1 MKQRIILSFILALFA
16 RNNYAQVI
24 TIAEARS
31 KALGTSVTVRGIILN
46 GDEIGTTRYMDDGT
60 GGLGIF
66 SAQNSSLKRG
76 DSIEI
81 TGTLGHFNNLLQLSS
96 NVSFTKLDSNRALPA
111 PIEFNTVTAGGFAKA
126 YESRLVKINNIT
138 SINNLTGTT
147 CGAAAGAFAGNKNY
161 CLNNSGTTPMRV
173 SNSANGAGDII
184 GKNAPSGKIA
194 VVGIMSMFN
203 KGAFAGGGTTT
214 DPKYYDS
221 TLATGFQLLVRLYE
235 DFVLPP
241 KPNLIDD
248 PHPSWNNTL
257 KLPNIRETEI
267 EVEFNTQNLGTTKI
281 EYGTTPAFGMLAGD
295 SLYVKKHIVTLTG
308 LTPASI
314 VYVRAT
320 STNPNGV
327 SFSKTIVMCTRS
339 LSSGDIKVYFNHQPD
354 TTVATFKKGVFLDKS
369 LDDTVVAYINRA
381 KKTIDLAIYNI
392 NPTNL
397 ADFIKALNDAHG
409 RGVTIRVVYDGT
421 TANVGLNNLDP
432 GIGTIPRNGPTGT
445 IMHNKFMAID
455 AYDND
460 PNVPIVWGG
469 TCNLTRAQ
477 IETDQNNMIFIQ
489 DQSLAKTY
497 TLEFNEMFGSA
508 GSQPDPN
515 VSKFGASK
523 TNNTPHDFVIG
534 GKYIECYFSPTD
546 GTTME
551 IINLFNTVN
560 TDEYFMSMS
569 FTRTDIA
576 TAIRNRVYAGA
587 YGAGVVNDTT
597 GASALVFNMLSPTNV
612 FGPRMLLDNQSGI
625 MHEKTGIID
634 PNNYTSDPLVFTGSH
649 NWSSNAEN
657 DNDENIVVMHDPAIT
672 NLYYQSFVSLY
683 KAITGGTPKGF
694 VNFYSDKYTLPAFT
708 NVTLT
713 DLSTIKANGWN
724 WNFGDGTSSNSGA
737 VVTHQYSA
745 PGTYRVSLNA
755 TNGTVSDSAVQYIT
769 VTAGNG
775 FNKMNE
781 THFAVFPNPACDYIY
796 IQSDAP
802 GTHQIYLTDLSGRI
816 ISITQIKGN
825 TGAIALDAISK
836 GIYIIRVVSTEG
848 EQEYTQKVI
857 VR

>member
-1 MKQRIILSFILALFA
+1 MLALCA
-16 RNNYAQVI
+16 GLIRAQVI
-24 TIAEARS
+24 TIAEARA

-60 GGLGIF
+60 GGIGIF
-66 SAQNSSLKRG
+66 STQNSQLKRG
-76 DSIEI
+76 DSIQI

-96 NVSFTKLDSNRALPA
+96 NVSFTKLDSNRTLPA
-111 PIEFNTVTAGGFAKA
+111 PIEFNAVTSGGFAKA
-126 YESRLVKINNIT
+126 YESRLIKINNIT
-138 SINNLTGTT
+138 AINNLTGTT
-147 CGAAAGAFAGNKNY
+147 CGATAGAFAGNKNY

-173 SNSANGAGDII
+173 SNPANGAGDII
-184 GKNAPSGKIA
+184 GKNAPSGKIS

-203 KGAFAGGGTTT
+203 KGSFAGGGTTT
-214 DPKYYDS
+214 DPQYYDS
-221 TLATGFQLLVRLYE
+221 NLTTGYQLLVRLYE

-248 PHPSWNNTL
+248 PHPSWNAAL
-257 KLPNIRETEI
+257 KLPNIRENEI
-267 EVEFNTQNLGTTKI
+267 EIEFNTQNLGTTKI

-308 LTPASI
+308 LTPATI
-314 VYVRAT
+314 IYVRAT
-320 STNPNGV
+320 STNPNGI
-327 SFSKTIVMCTRS
+327 SYSKTIVMCTKS
-339 LSSGDIKVYFNHQPD
+339 KSSGDIKVYFNHQPD
-354 TTVATFKKGVFLDKS
+354 TTVATFKKGVFLDKA

-381 KKTIDLAIYNI
+381 KKSIDLAIYNI

-409 RGVTIRVVYDGT
+409 RGVTIRVVYDGS

-432 GIGTIPRNGPTGT
+432 GIGTISRNGPAGT

-455 AYDND
+455 ANDND

-489 DQSLAKTY
+489 DQSLAKAY
-497 TLEFNEMFGSA
+497 TLEFNEMFGSTGA
-508 GSQPDPN
+508 QPDPN
-515 VSKFGASK
+515 VSKFGTGKS
-523 TNNTPHDFVIG
+523 NNTPHDFVIG
-534 GKYIECYFSPTD
+534 GKYIELYFSPSD

-551 IINLFNTVN
+551 IINLFNTAN
-560 TDEYFMSMS
+560 TEEYFMSMS

-587 YGAGVVNDTT
+587 YGAGVVNDTS
-597 GASALVFNMLSPTNV
+597 GASGLVFNILAASNV

-657 DNDENIVVMHDPAIT
+657 DNDENIVVMHDPAIA
-672 NLYYQSFVSLY
+672 NIYYQSFVGLY
-683 KAITGGTPKGF
+683 KAITGGAPKGM
-694 VNFYSDKYTLPAFT
+694 VNFYADQYTLPTFNT
-708 NVTLT
+708 ITFT

-724 WNFGDGTSSNSGA
+724 WNFGDGNASTAGA
-737 VVTHQYSA
+737 VVTHQYST

-755 TNGTVSDSAVQYIT
+755 TNGTISDSAVQYIT
-769 VTAGNG
+769 VTKGNG
-775 FNKMNE
+775 IAKTNAPS
-781 THFAVFPNPACDYIY
+781 FAVYPNPAADNIY
-796 IQSDAP
+796 IQCDAP
-802 GTHQIYLTDLSGRI
+802 GAHQVYLMDLSGKI
-816 ISITQIKGN
+816 ISQTAIRGN
-825 TGAIALDAISK
+825 TAAIAVEGFSK
-836 GIYIIRVVSTEG
+836 GIYILRVTSPEG
-848 EQEYTQKVI
+848 EQEYTQKVML
-857 VR
+857 R